1 VQTGVT
7 VRIHEVLSRL
17 ERVEEKMAEF
27 YEWLSEVFD
36 GDEEAS
42 GLFFRMSLQEKSHSR
57 LLKYGRKLAFRSPD
71 NFAEVDFDSQPVD
84 ELLES
89 VNEFRSTTPSPSLAE
104 ALFFAMKV
112 ECHPAEN
119 SHREVLAV
127 SNPEISQMIR
137 NLAIADEEHH
147 RTLKAFAKTRAEVFD

>member
-1 VQTGVT
+1 M
-7 VRIHEVLSRL
+7 RIHEVLSRL

-36 GDEEAS
+36 GDDEAS
-42 GLFFRMSLQEKSHSR
+42 GLFCRMSLQEKSHSR
-57 LLKYGRKLAFRSPD
+57 LLNYGRKLVFRSPD
-71 NFAEVDFDSQPVD
+71 NFAEVDFNVQPVD
-84 ELLES
+84 DLLES
-89 VNEFRSTTPSPSLAE
+89 VDEFRETTSSPSLAD

-127 SNPEISQMIR
+127 SNPEIAQMIR

-147 RTLKAFAKTRAEVFD
+147 RTLEAFAQARAEVFD